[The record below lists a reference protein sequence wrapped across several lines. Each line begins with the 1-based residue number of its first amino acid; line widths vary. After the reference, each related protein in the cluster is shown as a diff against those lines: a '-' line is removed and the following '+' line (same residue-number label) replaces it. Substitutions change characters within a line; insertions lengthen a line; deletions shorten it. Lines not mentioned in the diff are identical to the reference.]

1 MTEITIGTVLIG
13 RRLNLVVEHGALLT
27 LHKSLLILGDG
38 GLIAPQNNL
47 LNLREVGAHQNLHKS
62 LLILEDG
69 LLHLRF
75 LTILLVLRVAGLKE
89 QELALKRHLEE
100 AEIIL
105 SPLLREAVAG
115 VILAKPFEII

>member
-1 MTEITIGTVLIG
+1 MP
-13 RRLNLVVEHGALLT
+13 
-27 LHKSLLILGDG
+27 
-38 GLIAPQNNL
+38 PQNNL

-75 LTILLVLRVAGLKE
+75 LTILLVLRVAGLKK
-89 QELALKRHLEE
+89 QELALNRHLEE

-105 SPLLREAVAG
+105 SPLQREAVAG